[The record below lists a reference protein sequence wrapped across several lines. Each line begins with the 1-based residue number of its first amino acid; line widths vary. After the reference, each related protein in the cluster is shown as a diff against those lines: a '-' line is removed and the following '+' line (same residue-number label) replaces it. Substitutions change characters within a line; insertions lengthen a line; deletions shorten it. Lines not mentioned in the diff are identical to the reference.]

1 MAYRRK
7 KKDRKGFVATVVIL
21 LVVIIVSSQTE
32 KLNQTGSNIANTI
45 FAPIEKL
52 SYSISSQVI
61 EQFERTLGS
70 KETRE
75 AVSKLEEE
83 NKALEIENAKLNTI
97 VAKSE
102 FLEMERR
109 AVDESP
115 NAYMK
120 ASVVNTDTN
129 SMTKNFTID
138 KGSVD
143 GVEVNDI
150 ILQAVGD
157 SSYYTGLVGK
167 VTEVYQTTSRVET
180 INSQSNDVSFINSAS
195 GDYGV
200 LDNFTQKT
208 IQGYMIDVDSTV
220 APKDVLLT
228 SGLGGV
234 YPMGIY
240 VGTVSNVTMSEDAL
254 RKNITVTSPV
264 DFSHLY
270 RVLIL
275 KQTDQYNVDEVIENE
290 DYQGE
295 SDE

>member
-21 LVVIIVSSQTE
+21 LVVIIVSSRTE

-295 SDE
+295 GDE

>member
-21 LVVIIVSSQTE
+21 LVVIVVSSQTE

-180 INSQSNDVSFINSAS
+180 INSQSNDVSFINSTS

-295 SDE
+295 GDE

>member
-1 MAYRRK
+1 MAYRIK

-21 LVVIIVSSQTE
+21 LVVIVVSSQTE

-97 VAKSE
+97 IAKSE

-115 NAYMK
+115 NSYMK
-120 ASVVNTDTN
+120 ASVINTDTN

-138 KGSVD
+138 KGAVD

-295 SDE
+295 GDE

>member
-21 LVVIIVSSQTE
+21 LVVIVVSSQTE

-97 VAKSE
+97 IAKSE

-115 NAYMK
+115 NSYMK
-120 ASVVNTDTN
+120 ASVINTDTN

-138 KGSVD
+138 KGAVD

-295 SDE
+295 GDE

>member
-1 MAYRRK
+1 MTYRRK

-21 LVVIIVSSQTE
+21 LVVIVVSSQTE

-295 SDE
+295 GDE

>member
-21 LVVIIVSSQTE
+21 LVVIVVSSQTE

-180 INSQSNDVSFINSAS
+180 INSQSNDVSFINSTS

-295 SDE
+295 DDE

>member
-21 LVVIIVSSQTE
+21 LVVIVVSSQTE

-295 SDE
+295 GDE

>member
-97 VAKSE
+97 IAKSE

-138 KGSVD
+138 KGYVD

-295 SDE
+295 GDE

>member
-208 IQGYMIDVDSTV
+208 IQGYMIDVESTV